1 MFLLFI
7 LEQKTE
13 FNRVDY
19 LVEILREFIL
29 VRTLKI
35 FAMSRYRNI
44 FDISGITGDAVF
56 RALSGVALGLGA
68 ACSVLAIKNY
78 YRYKKL
84 RRGIK

>member
-1 MFLLFI
+1 
-7 LEQKTE
+7 
-13 FNRVDY
+13 
-19 LVEILREFIL
+19 
-29 VRTLKI
+29 
-35 FAMSRYRNI
+35 MSRYRKI
-44 FDISGITGDAVF
+44 LDISGITGDAVF

>member
-1 MFLLFI
+1 LR
-7 LEQKTE
+7 K
-13 FNRVDY
+13 
-19 LVEILREFIL
+19 VEIFREFIL
-29 VRTLKI
+29 WTRLRIIV
-35 FAMSRYRNI
+35 MSRYRKI
-44 FDISGITGDAVF
+44 LDISGITGDAVF